1 MSLPSTMT
9 FLQGETEVGRMS
21 VNCGWFCNK
30 PSVLRAIIFS
40 IGYVSIPKNSHLATV
55 PEDWTHVVAYGET
68 FTKEEILE
76 GAE

>member
-9 FLQGETEVGRMS
+9 FLQGETEVGHMGI
-21 VNCGWFCNK
+21 NCGWFCNR
-30 PSVLRAIIFS
+30 PSVLNGIRFS
-40 IGYVSIPKNSHLATV
+40 IGYVLKNSHLATV
-55 PEDWTHVVAYGET
+55 PEEWTHVVAYGET